1 MQPLRTDHTYLRYD
15 SGKLLTFVDIRHMVW
30 CFLDPRRNRH
40 DENGIVVEFTDDE
53 HRPFK
58 IFMLSVDFNPDIY
71 SQRGP
76 PHFTLVNMVGKL
88 PLVRVFFLFI
98 PAVEVFLHTHVCRA

>member
-15 SGKLLTFVDIRHMVW
+15 SGKLLTFVDIRHMVRR
-30 CFLDPRRNRH
+30 FLDPRRNRH
-40 DENGIVVEFTDDE
+40 DENRVVVEFTDDE

-58 IFMLSVDFNPDIY
+58 IVMLSVDFNSDIY

-88 PLVRVFFLFI
+88 PLVRVFLFFI
-98 PAVEVFLHTHVCRA
+98 PAVEVFLHTNVCRA